1 MFSGQLDVICCVVTV
16 VLWENVGTSRVT
28 GLGLALVDVS
38 FQVADHVGLAG
49 DGDGTHDAVIV
60 SPESPRRL

>member
-1 MFSGQLDVICCVVTV
+1 MVTV
-16 VLWENVGTSRVT
+16 VLTENVAASGVT
-28 GLGLALVDVS
+28 GLGLAFVDVS

-60 SPESPRRL
+60 SPEPA